1 MQWGFTK
8 GSRQIYMWH
17 VVDTS
22 SKVSLFAELLRN
34 QELVPLMNGHAIEAA
49 AILDVSDCIT
59 VVRSPD
65 VIPP

>member
-1 MQWGFTK
+1 MLCGGTQWGFTK

-34 QELVPLMNGHAIEAA
+34 QELVHLTCVDM
-49 AILDVSDCIT
+49 LL
-59 VVRSPD
+59 RRQRF
-65 VIPP
+65 